1 LKTITLKKP
10 AKGDRQRLLLLGLV
24 ELYLQTGRP
33 VGSNTLRENGFDA
46 LSSATIRNYFSKLE
60 DEGFL
65 KQQHS
70 SGGRIPTPAAYKLY
84 ANAWSSNPT
93 INEKERNDLRSEL
106 VKESREIA
114 TTLQRTAEL
123 ISERARC
130 AVFLSA
136 PRFDQDFVLDIKLM
150 GLDSSRFLCVILTDF
165 GLVRTE
171 VLFADKK
178 LSNFTLRRL
187 ETYFRFRMTGYDK
200 PELSEEEEIMASHFY
215 KEIMLRHIVSHAHFS
230 SEDVYKTGF
239 SRLLSYPDFNDASAL
254 ASGLSLFENPILLR
268 SLLRE
273 TAENNTLSFWIGDD
287 LPALTAS
294 SCSVIAVPYH
304 INQLPIGAIALLGPS
319 RMPYREL
326 FGLLQTASAALSEA
340 LTRSMYKYK
349 ISFRTPSSDELHLNP
364 DTPSFLLEDQTSIA
378 RSGKR

>member
-1 LKTITLKKP
+1 MKTITLKKP

-106 VKESREIA
+106 IKESREIA

-123 ISERARC
+123 ISEKARC

-364 DTPSFLLEDQTSIA
+364 ETPSFLLEDQRTKGVIA
-378 RSGKR
+378 